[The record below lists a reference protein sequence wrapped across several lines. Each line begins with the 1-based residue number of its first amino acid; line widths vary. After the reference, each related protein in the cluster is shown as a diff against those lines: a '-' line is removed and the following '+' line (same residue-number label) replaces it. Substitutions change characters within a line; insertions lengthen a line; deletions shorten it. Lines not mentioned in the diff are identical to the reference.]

1 MISIRDI
8 RVQERILQE
17 ADPNLSKV
25 MEIVRS
31 TEIAKKQTKEMS
43 CESHEANTLQIRNRH
58 VNYHKPLAGK
68 HKERPRSS
76 QKSK

>member
-43 CESHEANTLQIRNRH
+43 CESHEANTLQIRNHH